1 VEDFG
6 TDGTVAHRRPRLMF
20 LVTEDWYFWSHRL
33 PMAQAAAAAGY
44 EVHVAT
50 RVDRHGG
57 LIEAAGFAVHPL
69 AWRRSR
75 NDPASVVRQVREV
88 AALFRRTRPDIV
100 HNVSLKP
107 VLVGGLA
114 ARLTGVPAM
123 VHGINGLGAAF
134 TATGWRARAR
144 RFVIT
149 RLLRGVFGG
158 GVGRGPRTVAVVQN
172 DHDRQVLQDR
182 RIVSADRIRV
192 IRGSGV
198 DPDQFQVLPEPVGP
212 VTVAYVGRM
221 LRNKGVDVVV
231 EAVQEVRRRGV
242 DLRLLLAGKPDPD
255 NPTSFDEE
263 TVRRWAGLPGV
274 EWLGH
279 VADVRRVWARAHIAV
294 LMSVGGEGVPKS
306 LLEAAACG
314 RPVVA
319 SRVPG
324 CADIARDGESGT
336 TVPVGDVRAL
346 ADALVRLAG
355 DAALRVRYGHAGRR
369 LVAAGFSAEEVG
381 RQVVASYRGLL
392 PTR

>member
-1 VEDFG
+1 MEGFR
-6 TDGTVAHRRPRLMF
+6 TDGTVVPRRPRLMF

-44 EVHVAT
+44 DVHVAT

-114 ARLTGVPAM
+114 ARLTGVPAV
-123 VHGINGLGAAF
+123 VHGINGLGTAF
-134 TATGWRARAR
+134 TATGWGARAR

-158 GVGRGPRTVAVVQN
+158 EPRTVAVVQN
-172 DHDRQVLQDR
+172 DHDRQVLQDQ

-198 DPDQFQVLPEPVGP
+198 DPDQFQVLPEPAGP

-255 NPTSFDEE
+255 NPTSFDED

-279 VADVRRVWARAHIAV
+279 VEDVRRVWARAHIAV

-324 CADIARDGESGT
+324 CTDITRDGESGV

-346 ADALVRLAG
+346 ADALVHLAG
-355 DAALRVRYGHAGRR
+355 DAALRVRYGESARS
-369 LVAAGFSAEEVG
+369 LAAMGFSADEVG
-381 RQVVASYRGLL
+381 RRMVECYRSLL
-392 PTR
+392 VP